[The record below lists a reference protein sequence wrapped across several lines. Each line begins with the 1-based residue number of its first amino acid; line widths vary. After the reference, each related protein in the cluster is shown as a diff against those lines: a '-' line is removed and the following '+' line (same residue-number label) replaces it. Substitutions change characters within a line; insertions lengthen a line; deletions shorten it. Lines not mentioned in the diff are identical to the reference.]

1 MQDIVSMLKNMKPG
15 ELNEA
20 ISKAKSFMQTEEGKA
35 VVQKLKNGQPIDGL
49 PVTTE
54 QQNKLIAELTKNPQT
69 AKQLAAMLGG
79 KR

>member
-20 ISKAKSFMQTEEGKA
+20 ISKAKKFMETEEGKA
-35 VVQKLKNGQPIDGL
+35 VVEKLKKGQPVEGL
-49 PVTTE
+49 PVTTA
-54 QQNKLIAELTKNPQT
+54 QQNELIAQLTKNPQT
-69 AKQLAAMLGG
+69 AKQLGTMLGG